1 MKLLFCFASIFL
13 ASMLSLLAA
22 EPKWIAGP
30 TSQVNNWELERSF
43 VPADAVQQA
52 RVKFAVDFAQAVLII
67 NDRRV
72 LTVEAFCPLQSLD
85 VTQWMKRGEN
95 HLRIEVQKAVGPSA
109 VAVEVDLNLIS
120 GQNEKIVSDKNW
132 QSTSSETPMSIAARE
147 LGQVRSELWGSG
159 RRDIS
164 LSATENYEQWRQASG
179 DAAAASK
186 SKIWTVPGFEFAVLR
201 MAAADEGSWISMA
214 FDPQGK
220 LLVSREDQGLL
231 RMTLSADRNG
241 VEQVEN
247 FASELKECRGLA
259 FHGSTLYANANNSQ
273 GLYSLQYANDISSIS
288 AAKLIREFPGS
299 AGHGRN
305 DLLIHGDWLYTIHG
319 DSVDLPKDQIQD
331 LTSPLRHW
339 SGDTSNREG
348 QLLRMHL
355 PTGAWELVCAG
366 LRNPYGLAAQPDGS
380 VFTFDADNEYDMGTP
395 WYRPTRYVPLLAG
408 GDVGYRTAN
417 KKLPPRFH
425 DQPENVPPVLTI
437 GRSSPTAIFRDED
450 LRFPEPYRQATFL
463 LDWTYGRVIAVHQV
477 RRGASWR
484 AHTELFLQGR
494 PLNVTDIARG
504 PDGAMYLITGG
515 RKTQS
520 SLVRVWA
527 TAETATRSKD
537 ELHERQVAQYSK
549 TQFARL
555 QLLQEQARCPG
566 PEGLN
571 RLFESLDDADPTIRH
586 AARVALERLPVE
598 LWRSRVHQESKTT
611 KWLFG
616 CLALLQASSESD
628 TAATLTRWLQTD
640 PNAWQ
645 LSEKIVGLR
654 LLELCLRANPELR
667 LTSSSQILA
676 RLQQHWQ
683 CNDEVLHVAPQG
695 TSVEYRRRLALL
707 LGQLSAQEPLATL
720 FEELLQSPRQEDQLT
735 ALLALRNRKDGW
747 EVDDRRRQFEVLAR
761 ANRMIGG
768 EGLPAFVA
776 AIEAESRATLSQE
789 EQAKLSDVFAAA
801 KPTAIPRS
809 SQASASATSTV
820 RPLVSDWDMESL
832 ADIAENSPVAGDRK
846 IGRQVFHDAQCDRC
860 HRIGNQGTSIGPDL
874 TFVGRRFGA
883 RDLLTSILIPSQ
895 SVAENYQLESVLTD
909 DGKVHVGRIVI
920 EGDYRSET
928 LVLQTDSLRSD
939 SIVEID
945 KRRIETHQTIPKS
958 PMPEGLLD
966 TFTKDQIGDLLA
978 YLQDPTDVSQE

>member
-1 MKLLFCFASIFL
+1 MKLLFCSASIFL
-13 ASMLSLLAA
+13 ASMISLLAA

-30 TSQVNNWELERSF
+30 TPQASYWQLERTIY
-43 VPADAVQQA
+43 PADAVQQA
-52 RVKFAVDFAQAVLII
+52 RVKFAVDFAQAVLFI
-67 NDRRV
+67 NDHQV
-72 LTVEAFCPLQSLD
+72 LAVEAYCPQQTLD
-85 VTQWMKRGEN
+85 VTQWMKHGEN
-95 HLRIEVQKAVGPSA
+95 RLRVEVQDVGGPSA
-109 VAVEVDLNLIS
+109 VAIEVDLKLIS
-120 GQNEKIVSDKNW
+120 GRSESLVSDNQW
-132 QSTSSETPMSIAARE
+132 QSTSSDTRTIKPARE
-147 LGQVRSELWGSG
+147 LGRVRPELWGSG

-179 DAAAASK
+179 DTAAAAK

-201 MAAADEGSWISMA
+201 TAAADEGSWISMA
-214 FDPQGK
+214 FDQQGK

-231 RMTLSADRNG
+231 RMTLSADRNA
-241 VEQVEN
+241 VERVEN

-259 FHGSTLYANANNSQ
+259 FHGSTLYANANNSL
-273 GLYSLQYANDISSIS
+273 GLYSLQYAEDISSIPV
-288 AAKLIREFPGS
+288 ANLIREFPGS
-299 AGHGRN
+299 VGHGRN

-319 DSVDLPKDQIQD
+319 DSVDVPKDQIND

-339 SGDTSNREG
+339 SGDASNREG

-355 PTGAWELVCAG
+355 STGVWELVCAG

-437 GRSSPTAIFRDED
+437 GRSSPTAIFRDDD

-520 SLVRVWA
+520 SLLRVWA
-527 TAETATRSKD
+527 TAESATPSED
-537 ELHERQVAQYSK
+537 EAHEREVANYSK
-549 TQFARL
+549 TQLARL
-555 QLLQEQARCPG
+555 QLLQEHARTRAA
-566 PEGLN
+566 EGLN
-571 RLFESLDDADPTIRH
+571 SLFENLDDADPTLRH
-586 AARVALERLPVE
+586 AARIALERLPVD
-598 LWRSRVHQESKTT
+598 LWRSRVHQESNTT

-628 TAATLTRWLQTD
+628 AAATLTRWLQTD
-640 PNAWQ
+640 PNALQ

-654 LLELCLRANPELR
+654 LLELCLRANPQTTLGN
-667 LTSSSQILA
+667 SSQILA

-707 LGQLSAQEPLATL
+707 LGQLSAQEPLAPL
-720 FEELLQSPRQEDQLT
+720 FEELFQSSRQEDQLA
-735 ALLALRNRKDGW
+735 ALLALRNRKEGW
-747 EVDDRRRQFEVLAR
+747 EVAERRRQFEVLAS
-761 ANRMIGG
+761 ASRMIGG

-776 AIEAESRATLSQE
+776 AIETESKATLSEE
-789 EQAKLSDVFAAA
+789 EQAKLSDVIAAA
-801 KPTAIPRS
+801 KPIANPRS
-809 SQASASATSTV
+809 SLSSASTTSSV

-832 ADIAENSPVAGDRK
+832 ADIAESSPVAGNRE

-860 HRIGNQGTSIGPDL
+860 HRIGNQGTAIGPDL

-883 RDLLTSILIPSQ
+883 RDLLASILVPSQ

-928 LVLQTDSLRSD
+928 LVLQTDPLRSD
-939 SIVEID
+939 STIEID

-966 TFTKDQIGDLLA
+966 AFTKDEIRNLLA
-978 YLQDPTDVSQE
+978 YLQDPTEVAQE